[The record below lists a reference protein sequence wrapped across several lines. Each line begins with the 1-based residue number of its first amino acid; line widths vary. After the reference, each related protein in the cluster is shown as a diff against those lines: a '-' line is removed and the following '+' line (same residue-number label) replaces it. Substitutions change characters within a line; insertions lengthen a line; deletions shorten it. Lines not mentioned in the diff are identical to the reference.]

1 MSEEL
6 EKAKPIII
14 KRVKKSAHDF
24 HGGSWKVAFA
34 DFATAMMA
42 FFLLLWLIGN
52 TSDDQKEAI
61 SGYFNDPAGFQDK
74 AAASPQVIGEGGAN
88 AAVIDLQAVKPE
100 IKEIETEE
108 VEREI
113 SEEELAKRAEEN
125 ELAKLK
131 ILKAELEKMVD
142 STQFSRF
149 KEQVMIDITPAGLR
163 IQIVDKDRRPMF
175 DSGSAE
181 PKNYSKAILQGLAGV
196 LKQVPNKLSI
206 TGHTDATPYVEREN
220 YGNWELSS
228 DRANAARRELI
239 YGGIVESKVARV
251 EGFASSILFDSNNP
265 YNPVNRRIAIIVLKR
280 SAAENIEKQVLGIE

>member
-1 MSEEL
+1 MDEEL

-14 KRVKKSAHDF
+14 KRVKKHGHDF

-52 TSDDQKEAI
+52 TSEQQKEAI

-74 AAASPQVIGEGGAN
+74 AAASPQVIGQGGAN
-88 AAVIDLQAVKPE
+88 IAVINMQAVQP
-100 IKEIETEE
+100 ETEE
-108 VEREI
+108 VEKEL
-113 SEEELAKRAEEN
+113 SEEELAKQAEEN
-125 ELAKLK
+125 ELAKLEA
-131 ILKAELEKMVD
+131 LKSELEDMVD
-142 STQFSRF
+142 NSHMFSRF

-163 IQIVDKDRRPMF
+163 IQIVDKDKRPMF

-181 PKNYSKAILQGLAGV
+181 PKGYSKTILRGLAGV
-196 LKQVPNKLSI
+196 LKLVPNKLSI

-220 YGNWELSS
+220 YGNWELSA
-228 DRANAARRELI
+228 DRANAARRELMF
-239 YGGIVESKVARV
+239 GGIIESKIARV
-251 EGFASSILFDSNNP
+251 EGFASSILFDNENP

-280 SAAENIEKQVLGIE
+280 SVAEDIEKQVLGIE